1 MEALD
6 NITQRIKK
14 DAQEKAKKR
23 VEKAKNEAKEH
34 LAKAQKEL
42 EKEKKVLEQETEK
55 TIKIQRSRALSEAKL
70 EARKM
75 KLNAKE
81 TVISHAFE
89 MANQRFKNLG
99 ETETERYFREA
110 ISNSVKLLG
119 SDVEV
124 LCNAKDTQLVMRI
137 ASGINPKITVNSKG
151 TQYLGGAVIRTKNG
165 TAQIDVTHGG
175 VLERLKNDLR
185 REVAQIL
192 FEKKTS

>member
-81 TVISHAFE
+81 TVITHAFE
-89 MANQRFKNLG
+89 LANQRLKNLS
-99 ETETERYFREA
+99 EAETERYFREA

-137 ASGINPKITVNSKG
+137 A
-151 TQYLGGAVIRTKNG
+151 
-165 TAQIDVTHGG
+165 
-175 VLERLKNDLR
+175 
-185 REVAQIL
+185 
-192 FEKKTS
+192 